1 MAFPLGMRQLPHET
15 TGKEPPIVE
24 EGSLAVGRKDVPA
37 KSESATTTNL
47 FLWFKKVDESSL
59 TEHEKLLGRSR
70 PNVQAYVDEI
80 EGQLSEDFV
89 KAFVNKNE
97 VLELR
102 RQLMECI
109 CFNQV

>member
-1 MAFPLGMRQLPHET
+1 MALPLGMRQLPHET

-24 EGSLAVGRKDVPA
+24 EESLAVGRKD
-37 KSESATTTNL
+37 
-47 FLWFKKVDESSL
+47 FKKVDESSL